1 MKFDDTLRR
10 AMNGEIEAMKEV
22 VKAKIRACGSE
33 NKSWI

>member
-22 VKAKIRACGSE
+22 FILYLSKSRYRA
-33 NKSWI
+33 